1 MRLFCCILMGF
12 ILMWGLQVIRI
23 IRSCPGWDYYICR
36 RRTYANSLIFLS
48 WFVLLSL
55 TLSIVPGLSYAQY
68 RLILIL
74 GYHLTLSHLMHT
86 PLKKQ
91 SQYSGP
97 IPNTQGSPH
106 HSSHWGR
113 EGKNWKERRQDQ
125 EGKAQNNLVIYP
137 RSPSELW
144 RHLVWVR
151 CLLPTSGGLLLS
163 LISLERVVGMGV
175 PWEVQLLWDEL
186 WMGHDQG

>member
-1 MRLFCCILMGF
+1 MVPLSGLPQASLQGQGNTCKGKYLWADFRDVISNKRMMRLFCCILMGF

-106 HSSHWGR
+106 HSSH
-113 EGKNWKERRQDQ
+113 
-125 EGKAQNNLVIYP
+125 
-137 RSPSELW
+137 
-144 RHLVWVR
+144 
-151 CLLPTSGGLLLS
+151 
-163 LISLERVVGMGV
+163 
-175 PWEVQLLWDEL
+175 
-186 WMGHDQG
+186 